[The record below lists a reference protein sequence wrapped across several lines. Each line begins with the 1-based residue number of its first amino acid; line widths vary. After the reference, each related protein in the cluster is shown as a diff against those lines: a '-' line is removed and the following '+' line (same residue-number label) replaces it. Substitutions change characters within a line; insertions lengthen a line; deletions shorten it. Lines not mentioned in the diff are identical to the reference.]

1 MKQLG
6 LTGVSADTLVEAT
19 QQLESRE
26 SESTTTPTDGTD
38 EVKSGKS
45 RSEGMFMPVAATECI
60 QLAESEPLSPHPS
73 RIPKT
78 AKPSSNV
85 SQLLP
90 SFFFLSSG
98 VEW

>member
-60 QLAESEPLSPHPS
+60 QLAESQPAEST
-73 RIPKT
+73 PKSNPKDCQ
-78 AKPSSNV
+78 AKLKRKPTFAIILFSIFRS
-85 SQLLP
+85 
-90 SFFFLSSG
+90 
-98 VEW
+98 